1 MLDCN
6 LPRDNPERLII
17 ERHFLMA
24 AAINAIAFEGPD
36 RVERPE
42 TYRQWHARKLR
53 AGLVPLPAGS
63 MIKNNLKEFV

>member
-1 MLDCN
+1 
-6 LPRDNPERLII
+6 
-17 ERHFLMA
+17 MA